1 MSESAEPISEF
12 KPLMGTDEATIDDK
26 GRLLVGKKKRDR
38 LGKDFVFAISENGV
52 LAAYPIATWNAL
64 CGVLGDI
71 KPTNQGRQIYA
82 RMIMGSAEDD
92 MNFDQQGRVV
102 IPLKLRELCKLGD
115 KVVLVGAYDRLE
127 IWSQTQWERYN
138 DDPKVYGRIRLEAIN
153 EALTMMREQ

>member
-1 MSESAEPISEF
+1 MSESAEPVVEF

-52 LAAYPIATWNAL
+52 LAAYPLETWRA
-64 CGVLGDI
+64 VSAELGRVAPI
-71 KPTNQGRQIYA
+71 NLGRQIYA
-82 RMIMGSAEDD
+82 RMIMGTAEDD

-102 IPLKLRELCKLGD
+102 IPLKLREASKLGD

-127 IWSQTQWERYN
+127 IWSPTQWEHYN
-138 DDPKVYGRIRLEAIN
+138 NDPKVYGRVRLEAIN
-153 EALTMMREQ
+153 EAMTMMREQ